1 MDSTFN
7 KMWLFL
13 LTIYAIQGQS
23 RMQCT
28 TDLALPYIKRYNE
41 IDCDLNSKPT
51 DDTCKNKNKCVP
63 TKSGAI
69 RIKNCLPEKN
79 SSIADMLIS
88 FRRNETNGKN
98 ESLIPGE
105 N

>member
-1 MDSTFN
+1 M
-7 KMWLFL
+7 
-13 LTIYAIQGQS
+13 
-23 RMQCT
+23 
-28 TDLALPYIKRYNE
+28 
-41 IDCDLNSKPT
+41 
-51 DDTCKNKNKCVP
+51 P

-79 SSIADMLIS
+79 STIADMLIS

-105 N
+105 NITHLIFSSYDGSSSNQGERVSFK